1 MQRRKKEENANK
13 CKGGKKKQN
22 AKDKLLT
29 DMPKTQNFVFYL
41 SVSKTKPHSKGE
53 KEEKKK

>member
-1 MQRRKKEENANK
+1 MQTDAKEENANK
-13 CKGGKKKQN
+13 MQN
-22 AKDKLLT
+22 KLPT